1 MGNNDI
7 KGDAKTVSSKPSTPT
22 PWNLYDRISS
32 VKLSNVNGGEGKDE
46 IYQGIVIGQ
55 RQIMGIKDSFV
66 IPIVASLIIVGLGFS
81 FVKFFIKEG
90 KTNGTAILNP
100 NPSVASFYEYK
111 RHTLS
116 ASEILKCY
124 FRFSKV
130 IEINRRIEALVDEE

>member
-1 MGNNDI
+1 MKNNDL
-7 KGDAKTVSSKPSTPT
+7 KGEGKDISSKPYTLN
-22 PWNLYDRISS
+22 PWSLYDRVNS
-32 VKLSNVNGGEGKDE
+32 VKLSNVNGEDGKDVV
-46 IYQGIVIGQ
+46 YQGIVIGQ

-81 FVKFFIKEG
+81 FVKFFIKED
-90 KTNGTAILNP
+90 KTNGTAMLNP

-111 RHTLS
+111 RHSLS

>member
-1 MGNNDI
+1 MKNNDL
-7 KGDAKTVSSKPSTPT
+7 KGEGKGISSKPYTLN
-22 PWNLYDRISS
+22 PWSLYDRVNS
-32 VKLSNVNGGEGKDE
+32 VKLSNVNGEDGKDVV
-46 IYQGIVIGQ
+46 YQGIVIGQ

-111 RHTLS
+111 RHTLF
-116 ASEILKCY
+116 ASEFLK
-124 FRFSKV
+124 
-130 IEINRRIEALVDEE
+130 L